1 MKNAKISRRSFLLGL
16 AACSAAGILTACKG
30 ADTPASSA
38 STSPEAPASS
48 VSELEP
54 IGLFSPEEF
63 PKLDGST
70 ACIPLMAQMMADTT
84 GIDLE
89 VAQSGISVSTTA
101 YAWEN
106 FGLYPD
112 EDYTAK
118 MLVVYEAPDYVK
130 EELQEAGA
138 QLEQKPI
145 GRDALVFIVNENNP
159 VQSLTRQQLKD
170 IYAGKITNWKDVGGD
185 DLAIVP
191 FQRGEDSGSQ
201 TLFRKLLI
209 QGGELMDPPT
219 ELAPA
224 AMGELVDS
232 IAAYNN
238 SANAIGFS
246 VYYYIDQMY
255 SKPGL
260 RLLAVDGVTPGN
272 DTIASE
278 SYPLCNEFYAVI
290 HGNAAPDSPQRKV
303 YDWLSTDEGRRCID
317 TAGYVACGGAATP
330 LDTTAAS

>member
-30 ADTPASSA
+30 DDTPASSA

-54 IGLFSPEEF
+54 IGLFTVEDF

-112 EDYTAK
+112 EEYTAR

-130 EELQEAGA
+130 EELKEANA

-159 VQSLTRQQLKD
+159 VKSLTRQQLKD
-170 IYAGKITNWKDVGGD
+170 IYAGKITNWKEVGGE

-255 SKPGL
+255 SQPGL
-260 RLLAVDGVTPGN
+260 RLLAVDGVTPSN

-290 HGNAAPDSPQRKV
+290 HPDTAADSPERQL
-303 YDWLSTDEGRRCID
+303 YDWLDTDAGQECIKKS
-317 TAGYVACGGAATP
+317 GYVAVGPQATV
-330 LDTTAAS
+330 TTVD

>member
-30 ADTPASSA
+30 DDTPASSA

-54 IGLFSPEEF
+54 IGLFTVEDF

-112 EDYTAK
+112 EEYTAR

-130 EELQEAGA
+130 EELKEANA

-145 GRDALVFIVNENNP
+145 GRDE
-159 VQSLTRQQLKD
+159 
-170 IYAGKITNWKDVGGD
+170 
-185 DLAIVP
+185 
-191 FQRGEDSGSQ
+191 
-201 TLFRKLLI
+201 
-209 QGGELMDPPT
+209 
-219 ELAPA
+219 
-224 AMGELVDS
+224 
-232 IAAYNN
+232 
-238 SANAIGFS
+238 IG
-246 VYYYIDQMY
+246 
-255 SKPGL
+255 
-260 RLLAVDGVTPGN
+260 R
-272 DTIASE
+272 ASCRE
-278 SYPLCNEFYAVI
+278 RV
-290 HGNAAPDSPQRKV
+290 
-303 YDWLSTDEGRRCID
+303 
-317 TAGYVACGGAATP
+317 
-330 LDTTAAS
+330 

>member
-30 ADTPASSA
+30 DDTPASSA

-54 IGLFSPEEF
+54 IGLFTVEDF

-70 ACIPLMAQMMADTT
+70 ACIPLMAQMMTDTT

-112 EDYTAK
+112 EEYTAR

-130 EELQEAGA
+130 EELKEANA

-159 VQSLTRQQLKD
+159 VKSLTQQQLKD
-170 IYAGKITNWKDVGGD
+170 IYAGKITNWKDVGGE
-185 DLAIVP
+185 DLDIVA

-201 TLFRKLLI
+201 TLFKKLLI

-255 SKPGL
+255 SQPGL
-260 RLLAVDGVTPGN
+260 RLLAVDDVTPSN
-272 DTIASE
+272 DTIADE

-290 HGNAAPDSPQRKV
+290 HPDAAADSPERQL
-303 YDWLSTDEGRRCID
+303 YDWLDTDAGQECIKKS
-317 TAGYVACGGAATP
+317 GYVAVGPQATV
-330 LDTTAAS
+330 TTVD

>member
-30 ADTPASSA
+30 DDTPASSA

-54 IGLFSPEEF
+54 IGLFTVEDF

-112 EDYTAK
+112 EEYTAR

-130 EELQEAGA
+130 EELKEANA

-159 VQSLTRQQLKD
+159 VKSLTRQQLKD
-170 IYAGKITNWKDVGGD
+170 IYAGKITNWKEVGGE

-246 VYYYIDQMY
+246 VYYYISEMY

-260 RLLAVDGVTPGN
+260 RLLAVDGVTPSA
-272 DTIASE
+272 DTIADE
-278 SYPLCNEFYAVI
+278 SYPLCNEFYAAVRQDS
-290 HGNAAPDSPQRKV
+290 GPDTPERKV
-303 YDWLSTDEGRRCID
+303 YDWLSTDAGHACIQKS
-317 TAGYVACGGAATP
+317 GYVAAQ
-330 LDTTAAS
+330 

>member
-1 MKNAKISRRSFLLGL
+1 MKNNKISRRSFLLGL
-16 AACSAAGILTACKG
+16 AACSAAGILSACKG
-30 ADTPASSA
+30 SDAPASSSSA
-38 STSPEAPASS
+38 SPEAPASS

-54 IGLFSPEEF
+54 VGLFSPEEF

-84 GIDLE
+84 GLDLE
-89 VAQSGISVSTTA
+89 IAQSSISVSTTA

-112 EDYTAK
+112 SEYGAQ

-130 EELQEAGA
+130 EELQDANV

-145 GRDALVFIVNENNP
+145 GRDALVFIVNESNP
-159 VQSLTRQQLKD
+159 VKSLTRQQLKD
-170 IYAGKITNWKDVGGD
+170 IYAGRITNWKEVGGK
-185 DLAIVP
+185 DLDIVP

-255 SKPGL
+255 SQPGL
-260 RLLAVDGVTPGN
+260 RLLAVDGVTPSN

-278 SYPLCNEFYAVI
+278 KYPLCNEFYAVL
-290 HGNAAPDSPQRKV
+290 HPDSAADSPERRL
-303 YDWLSTDEGRRCID
+303 YDWLDTDAGQDCIKKS
-317 TAGYVACGGAATP
+317 GYVAVDPASRTAT
-330 LDTTAAS
+330 A

>member
-30 ADTPASSA
+30 DDTPASSA

-54 IGLFSPEEF
+54 IGLFTVEDF

-112 EDYTAK
+112 EEYTAR

-130 EELQEAGA
+130 EELKEANA

-159 VQSLTRQQLKD
+159 VKSLTRQQLKD
-170 IYAGKITNWKDVGGD
+170 IYAGKITNWKEVGGE
-185 DLAIVP
+185 DLAAFAHRVCVGALSNP
-191 FQRGEDSGSQ
+191 DFEEFCAR
-201 TLFRKLLI
+201 
-209 QGGELMDPPT
+209 LM
-219 ELAPA
+219 LSRYARAPLSA
-224 AMGELVDS
+224 ADLETGVR
-232 IAAYNN
+232 AYRRMRR
-238 SANAIGFS
+238 SVRRSERWRFDLRRALHGLGDITAI
-246 VYYYIDQMY
+246 
-255 SKPGL
+255 P
-260 RLLAVDGVTPGN
+260 
-272 DTIASE
+272 
-278 SYPLCNEFYAVI
+278 
-290 HGNAAPDSPQRKV
+290 
-303 YDWLSTDEGRRCID
+303 
-317 TAGYVACGGAATP
+317 
-330 LDTTAAS
+330 

>member
-30 ADTPASSA
+30 DDTPASSA

-54 IGLFSPEEF
+54 IGLFTVEDF

-112 EDYTAK
+112 EEYTAR

-130 EELQEAGA
+130 EELKEANA

-159 VQSLTRQQLKD
+159 VKSLTQQQLKD
-170 IYAGKITNWKDVGGD
+170 IYAGKITNWKEVGGE

-255 SKPGL
+255 SQPGL
-260 RLLAVDGVTPGN
+260 RLLAVDGVTPSN

-290 HGNAAPDSPQRKV
+290 HPDAAADSPERIL
-303 YDWLSTDEGRRCID
+303 YDWLDTDAGQDCIKKS
-317 TAGYVACGGAATP
+317 GYVAVGP
-330 LDTTAAS
+330 QTTVTIVD